1 MRDVLPARIAR
12 RKMPRDNPVVVR
24 TRAVFGDR
32 YELGPVLG
40 QGGMA
45 RVYRG
50 IDRTLQRPVAI
61 KVLAGPY
68 HQDRGFVQRF
78 RREAQAAARLNHPNI
93 VSVHDSGS
101 DDGTHFI
108 VMELV
113 EGQSLGT
120 RLKSEGPIPP
130 AEATRIGMAV
140 ARGLAA
146 AHERGVIHRD
156 VKPGN
161 VMLTEDGGV
170 KVLDFGIAHASGAEE
185 ITRSGLVLGSALYLS
200 PEQAQGASGDERSDL
215 YGLGCVLYQ
224 MLTGRPPFVADD
236 PMASLYQHVNG
247 RPAPPSSI
255 RPVPEDLERIV
266 LRCLEKDPASRFASA
281 SELESALGAAS
292 EPPSTMPLSPVA
304 GGATVPVRRAA
315 GEATVPVS
323 LGAGVATKDVVA
335 EAPVS
340 HHARPSR
347 RSWRIAGL
355 AAGILLVAGA
365 VLVLANPGRLPM
377 SAELR
382 EMRQEAR
389 AGADTPQP
397 SPTVDEARTVG
408 EASDR
413 LIDVILAAQTAAE
426 IFDDDV
432 AAELL
437 DDAREVKEAHA
448 AGDAEW
454 FQIEYPDLINEIETA
469 RERGEVSDAA
479 GASIGEAL
487 DDLIVAIGNDPLESP
502 SPNQGDEDD
511 DD

>member
-1 MRDVLPARIAR
+1 
-12 RKMPRDNPVVVR
+12 
-24 TRAVFGDR
+24 
-32 YELGPVLG
+32 
-40 QGGMA
+40 
-45 RVYRG
+45 
-50 IDRTLQRPVAI
+50 
-61 KVLAGPY
+61 
-68 HQDRGFVQRF
+68 
-78 RREAQAAARLNHPNI
+78 
-93 VSVHDSGS
+93 
-101 DDGTHFI
+101 
-108 VMELV
+108 
-113 EGQSLGT
+113 
-120 RLKSEGPIPP
+120 
-130 AEATRIGMAV
+130 
-140 ARGLAA
+140 
-146 AHERGVIHRD
+146 
-156 VKPGN
+156 
-161 VMLTEDGGV
+161 
-170 KVLDFGIAHASGAEE
+170 
-185 ITRSGLVLGSALYLS
+185 
-200 PEQAQGASGDERSDL
+200 
-215 YGLGCVLYQ
+215 
-224 MLTGRPPFVADD
+224 
-236 PMASLYQHVNG
+236 MASLYQHVNE

-315 GEATVPVS
+315 GEATVPAS

-340 HHARPSR
+340 HRARPSR

-365 VLVLANPGRLPM
+365 VLVLASPGRLPM

-502 SPNQGDEDD
+502 SPNQDDEDD